1 LRISNSQKGL
11 QYLYGAKNM
20 NMISTGAFQTEMDAS
35 NKLPSVAEKFAAIWE
50 KKNAKAVRAGGI
62 SLMALSLA
70 ACGSDTATTTTTATT
85 TATTDTTTT
94 DTATTDTTT
103 TTTTTAVTPVSLTL
117 TTAAD
122 IKTQSDFTTGDDTVT
137 GTGATYET
145 GDVLVDGSST
155 DNDTLTV
162 SITADMTAT
171 PAVQGIEN
179 IVFNVTSFAVEPIS
193 ADNISSGTITVNNL
207 QPGGATEGNVINI
220 GSSVTVGAGSQV
232 TTLTTDLS
240 DTSAGTTIDG
250 NAATTVTVA
259 DAGNTSVTVVSDR
272 TGTTASAT
280 VIEVTGN
287 GDSTTGVA
295 DDAATISAMG
305 EVNLETQAD
314 GTNTDQV
321 ENLTLSGNGAAVTYN
336 LNGTADAPETV
347 TMTGSQS
354 VTLVSTAVQ
363 IAGEAITDSTTAGT
377 TTLEIGTSTGAV
389 HDLSPALVDVI
400 EFTTNTNGGYTFT
413 VVNTQAVVV
422 SGDMTA
428 NGNNTLQ
435 SDLTSG
441 DETLNLTVEASQSTA
456 DTILTDFEVVNLTVS
471 NDKATSVTITIEDLT
486 AASSTVNIDGPD
498 NLTLSGTHEI
508 GTINAASLAGVLT
521 MTVTAASNAI
531 TGGTGADVFTMADI
545 DLVLD
550 GGGGN
555 DTLTMDATID
565 SSNNTVSFASIEV
578 IQLDSSD
585 NGTEAFTVLG
595 SDVTGQSISVK
606 SGGTT
611 AVDTFEIETDG
622 TTTDLSGLTVN
633 TTTAKI
639 LIDLAG
645 TAALANSITGTNG
658 ADTTSGAGTGAIT
671 IDSGAGDDTLILGSG
686 ADGVTA
692 GEGIDIVDT
701 GAGADTVVFTETT
714 AAHDTLWIKAAT
726 DINNTV
732 TGFGAA
738 DVIRFNV
745 DDVAASG
752 TADLFDA
759 GDAVAVTFANTDPT
773 NTAGAIVALDAS
785 DYVEIAKTGT
795 IVDNKVNIITDSTG
809 YATVTL
815 ALDGVAATGTMSA
828 NSTSIVLGFYNS
840 TDSQFQ
846 IHYVSDVGTSGNDFT
861 DVTAVE
867 LVAFTDIISTDI
879 GGSFSNANFEVFSLG

>member
-1 LRISNSQKGL
+1 
-11 QYLYGAKNM
+11 M

-35 NKLPSVAEKFAAIWE
+35 NKQPTLAEKFAAVWE
-50 KKNAKAVRAGGI
+50 KKNAKAARAGGV

-70 ACGSDTATTTTTATT
+70 ACGSDSTTTTTTATT
-85 TATTDTTTT
+85 TTDTTTT
-94 DTATTDTTT
+94 DTTATDTTTTDTTT
-103 TTTTTAVTPVSLTL
+103 TTTTVTPVSLTL

-122 IKTQSDFTTGDDTVT
+122 IKTQTDFTTGDDTIT

-145 GDVLVDGSST
+145 GDVLVDGTST

-207 QPGGATEGNVINI
+207 QPGGAVEGNVINI
-220 GSSVTVGAGSQV
+220 GSSVTVAAGSQV

-240 DTSAGTTIDG
+240 DTSTGATVDG
-250 NAATTVTVA
+250 NTASTVTVA
-259 DAGNTSVTVVSDR
+259 DAGNTGVTVVSDR
-272 TGTTASAT
+272 VGTTASAT
-280 VIEVTGN
+280 TIEVTGN
-287 GDSTTGVA
+287 GDSTVGVA
-295 DDAATISAMG
+295 DDAATISAVG
-305 EVNLETQAD
+305 EVALETQAD

-336 LNGTADAPETV
+336 LNATTDAPETV

-363 IAGEAITDSTTAGT
+363 IAGESITDSTTAGT
-377 TTLEIGTSTGAV
+377 TTLEIGTATGAA

-400 EFTTNTNGGYTFT
+400 EFTVGTNGGYTFT
-413 VVNTQAVVV
+413 VVNTQAVVI
-422 SGDMTA
+422 SADMTA
-428 NGNNTLQ
+428 NGNNTII
-435 SDLTSG
+435 SDLASG
-441 DETLNLTVEASQSTA
+441 AETINLTVEADQGTN
-456 DTILTDFEVVNLTVS
+456 DTILSDFETINLTVS
-471 NDKATSVTITIEDLT
+471 NDKATAVTITIEDLT
-486 AASSTVNIDGPD
+486 AATSTVNVDGPD
-498 NLTLSGTHEI
+498 SLTLTGTHEI
-508 GTINAASLAGVLT
+508 GTLNAASLAGVLT
-521 MTVTAASNAI
+521 MTVSAATDAI
-531 TGGTGADVFTMADI
+531 TGGTGADVFTMTDV

-578 IQLDSSD
+578 IQLDSSN
-585 NGTEAFTVLG
+585 NGTETFTVLG
-595 SDVTGQSISVK
+595 SDVSGQSISLK
-606 SGGTT
+606 GGTT
-611 AVDTFEIETDG
+611 ADDTLEVETDS
-622 TTTDLSGLTVN
+622 TTTDLSSISVD
-633 TTTAKI
+633 TTSANV

-645 TAALANSITGTNG
+645 TAALANTITGTNG
-658 ADTTSGAGTGAIT
+658 ADTTSGATTGAIT

-686 ADGVTA
+686 NDGVTA

-701 GAGADTVVFTETT
+701 GAGTDTIVFTETT

-726 DINNTV
+726 DVTNTV

-759 GDAVAVTFANTDPT
+759 GDTTAVTFANTDPT

-795 IVDNKVNIITDSTG
+795 VVDNKVNIITDSTG
-809 YATVTL
+809 FAS
-815 ALDGVAATGTMSA
+815 AAATLDAIDTSGTMSA
-828 NSTSIVLGFYNS
+828 NASSIILGFYNS
-840 TDSQFQ
+840 TDSEFQ
-846 IHYVSDVGTSGNDFT
+846 IHYVSAAGTSANNYT

-879 GGSFSNANFEVFSLG
+879 AGSFSNANFEVYSLG